1 VFDAKAVIPIE
12 VTEFEIVTEVILD
25 CSSAVFEIL
34 LKALAAI
41 DVTPSGITTAPA
53 QSRVLEMT
61 TLLRIANEPPA
72 LHATLIGGLSLDAT
86 GVPYIVGVRP
96 FPEVSACAV
105 GSVVSYRVFNRSVV
119 PEVIALI
126 PAYPADCVAASGAAG
141 EEKLDV

>member
-1 VFDAKAVIPIE
+1 M
-12 VTEFEIVTEVILD
+12 TEVILNL
-25 CSSAVFEIL
+25 SSAVFGFL
-34 LKALAAI
+34 LNALSPI

-61 TLLRIANEPPA
+61 TLLRIVNEPPA

-119 PEVIALI
+119 PELIAPI
-126 PAYPADCVAASGAAG
+126 PEPPADCVAANGAPG
-141 EEKLDV
+141 GEKLDVYTAVPIT

>member
-1 VFDAKAVIPIE
+1 VFHVKAVLPIE

-25 CSSAVFEIL
+25 CSSVVFESL
-34 LKALAAI
+34 LKALSAI

-61 TLLRIANEPPA
+61 TLLRILNEPPL

-86 GVPYIVGVRP
+86 GVPYVVGVRV
-96 FPEVSACAV
+96 FPEVSTRAV
-105 GSVVSYRVFNRSVV
+105 ERVLSYRVFNRTVV

-126 PAYPADCVAASGAAG
+126 PALPADCVAASGAAG

>member
-1 VFDAKAVIPIE
+1 ME

-25 CSSAVFEIL
+25 CSNVVFAIL
-34 LKALAAI
+34 LKALSAI

-53 QSRVLEMT
+53 QSRVLELT
-61 TLLRIANEPPA
+61 TLLRIVNEPPA

-96 FPEVSACAV
+96 YPEVSACAV

-119 PEVIALI
+119 PEVIALM
-126 PAYPADCVAASGAAG
+126 PELPADCVAANGG
-141 EEKLDV
+141 LGGEKLDV